1 MKRIDITPEI
11 ERAVR
16 RYEIAC
22 ARFVPGRDS
31 TSDVEL
37 PLLAIGSAAAAALG
51 LPGVR
56 DLFHG
61 GAVPRYKPRPIKV
74 HAAYRGGRKV
84 ARG

>member
-11 ERAVR
+11 EQAVR

-37 PLLAIGSAAAAALG
+37 PLLAIGAGVAAALG
-51 LPGVR
+51 LPTLRELFRGVV
-56 DLFHG
+56 
-61 GAVPRYKPRPIKV
+61 VPRYRPRPVKV
-74 HAAYRGGRKV
+74 LTVSRPKVKAHAG
-84 ARG
+84 